1 MGRVEGVV
9 LERGRVL
16 AGGHLCREVG
26 ARLVILFRMHVAKKI
41 ILSCISTPFSLTIT
55 SNVQNNP
62 LPPLQMN
69 RAFGC
74 DAAIGLIYSIN
85 PLTIVFLVPVVGA
98 MTTGDARGLR
108 ECLVMSGPAWRRVQ
122 CGES

>member
-55 SNVQNNP
+55 SNVQNNTP
-62 LPPLQMN
+62 NVANRQGVWVRRGDWSDLLDQPVDHRLP
-69 RAFGC
+69 
-74 DAAIGLIYSIN
+74 
-85 PLTIVFLVPVVGA
+85 GA
-98 MTTGDARGLR
+98 RR
-108 ECLVMSGPAWRRVQ
+108 WRHDDR
-122 CGES
+122 